1 MSDIGLAGPKP
12 RPRRSTLRQKFLNLA
27 ASRAFQDWAA
37 RFPLTR
43 AITRNEGEAM
53 LDLMAGFVHTQALRA
68 LIEFRVLDILMDG
81 PATLDDLATITQV
94 PPDRLRVALNAT
106 VALGLLR
113 LKDDT
118 YDLTRRGAALT
129 GVPGLAD
136 MIRHHDVLYRD
147 LADAPAFFRGETE
160 TELARF
166 WPYVF
171 GAGAADDPD
180 TAQRY
185 SQLMTDSQTLVAEE
199 TLQAVSLKSTKHLMD
214 VGGGTGAFLRHA
226 LKTTPGL
233 QTTLFDLPAVV
244 ASADQSF
251 RAANLSDCVTIRPGS
266 FRDESLPTG
275 ADTISL
281 VRVLYD
287 HADET
292 IAKLLKNAH
301 DALPT
306 GGRIIVSE
314 PMTGGAAPT
323 KAGDAYF
330 AVYTLAM
337 DTGRTRSIS
346 EIGQALAK
354 AGFTKITSPK
364 TNRPFI
370 TSVVTARKI

>member
-1 MSDIGLAGPKP
+1 MSDIGLVGPKP
-12 RPRRSTLRQKFLNLA
+12 TPRRSTLRQKFLNLA
-27 ASRAFQDWAA
+27 ASRAFQSWAA

-53 LDLMAGFVHTQALRA
+53 LDLMAGFVHTQSLRA

-81 PATLDDLATITQV
+81 PVTLEDLASTTQV
-94 PPDRLRVALNAT
+94 PSDRLRVALNAT
-106 VALGLLR
+106 VALGILR
-113 LKDDT
+113 LKNDT

-147 LADAPAFFRGETE
+147 LADPAAFFRGETE

-199 TLQAVSLKSTKHLMD
+199 TLQALSLKDTKHLMD

-226 LKTTPGL
+226 LTATPGL
-233 QTTLFDLPAVV
+233 QATLFDLPAVV
-244 ASADQSF
+244 TAADQAF
-251 RAANLSDCVTIRPGS
+251 KAAHLSNRVTIRPGS

-287 HADET
+287 HADDT
-292 IAKLLKNAH
+292 IAALLQNAY
-301 DALPT
+301 DALPS
-306 GGRIIVSE
+306 GGRIIISE
-314 PMTGGAAPT
+314 PMTGGATPT

-337 DTGRTRSIS
+337 DTGRTRSID
-346 EIGQALAK
+346 EIARALAN
-354 AGFTKITSPK
+354 AGFAKITAPK
-364 TNRPFI
+364 TNRSFI
-370 TSVVTARKI
+370 TSVVTAKKI

>member
-1 MSDIGLAGPKP
+1 
-12 RPRRSTLRQKFLNLA
+12 
-27 ASRAFQDWAA
+27 
-37 RFPLTR
+37 
-43 AITRNEGEAM
+43 M

-81 PATLDDLATITQV
+81 PATLDDLATTTQV

-113 LKDDT
+113 LKDDA

-147 LADAPAFFRGETE
+147 LADPAAFFRGETE

-199 TLQAVSLKSTKHLMD
+199 TLQALALNDTKHLMD
-214 VGGGTGAFLRHA
+214 VGGGTGAFLRYA
-226 LKTTPGL
+226 LTTTPGL
-233 QTTLFDLPAVV
+233 QATLFDLPAVV
-244 ASADQSF
+244 ATAEQAF
-251 RAANLSDCVTIRPGS
+251 RAADLSDRVTIRPGS
-266 FRDESLPTG
+266 FRDESLPTE

-287 HADET
+287 HADDT
-292 IAKLLKNAH
+292 IAQLLHNAFE
-301 DALPT
+301 ALPS
-306 GGRIIVSE
+306 GGRIIISE

-337 DTGRTRSIS
+337 DTGRTRSIA
-346 EIGQALAK
+346 EISAALAR
-354 AGFTKITSPK
+354 AGFTNITAPK

>member
-12 RPRRSTLRQKFLNLA
+12 RPRRSTLRQKFLTLA
-27 ASRAFQDWAA
+27 ASRAFQNWAA

-43 AITRNEGEAM
+43 AITRREGEAM
-53 LDLMAGFVHTQALRA
+53 LDLMSGFAHTQALRA
-68 LIEFRVLDILMDG
+68 LIEFRILDILMDG
-81 PATLDDLATITQV
+81 PRSLEDLAITTQV
-94 PPDRLRVALNAT
+94 PQERLRVLLNAT

-113 LKDDT
+113 LRNDA

-147 LADAPAFFRGETE
+147 LADPAAFFRGETE
-160 TELARF
+160 TELAQF

-199 TLQAVSLKSTKHLMD
+199 TLNAVSLKHTRHLMD

-226 LKTTPGL
+226 LISTPDMHA
-233 QTTLFDLPAVV
+233 TLFDLPAVV
-244 ASADQSF
+244 TSATEAFEAASLAD
-251 RAANLSDCVTIRPGS
+251 RVTIRPGS
-266 FRDESLPTG
+266 FRDESLPAE

-287 HADET
+287 HTDET
-292 IAKLLKNAH
+292 VAALLRNAYT
-301 DALPT
+301 ALPA
-306 GGRIIVSE
+306 GGRIIISE
-314 PMTGGAAPT
+314 PMTGGAHPT

-337 DTGRTRSIS
+337 NTGRTRSVAELTS
-346 EIGQALAK
+346 ALEV
-354 AGFTKITSPK
+354 AGFADIKTPNTS
-364 TNRPFI
+364 RPFI
-370 TSVVTARKI
+370 TSVVTAQKI

>member
-1 MSDIGLAGPKP
+1 
-12 RPRRSTLRQKFLNLA
+12 
-27 ASRAFQDWAA
+27 
-37 RFPLTR
+37 
-43 AITRNEGEAM
+43 M

-81 PATLDDLATITQV
+81 PAVLDDLATTTQV
-94 PPDRLRVALNAT
+94 PPDRLRVALNAA

-113 LKDDT
+113 LKNDS
-118 YDLTRRGAALT
+118 YDVTRRGAALT

-147 LADAPAFFRGETE
+147 LADPAAFFRGETE

-185 SQLMTDSQTLVAEE
+185 SQLMTDSQTLIAEE
-199 TLQAVSLKSTKHLMD
+199 TLEALSLADAKHLMD

-226 LKTTPGL
+226 LKVTPNL
-233 QTTLFDLPAVV
+233 TATLFDLPAVV
-244 ASADQSF
+244 ATAESAF
-251 RAANLSDCVTIRPGS
+251 RKAGLSDRVTIRPGS
-266 FRDESLPTG
+266 FRDEVLPVE

-281 VRVLYD
+281 IRVLYD

-292 IAKLLKNAH
+292 VARLLKNVY
-301 DALPT
+301 DALPSS
-306 GGRIIVSE
+306 GRIIISE
-314 PMTGGAAPT
+314 PMTGGDRPT

-337 DTGRTRSIS
+337 NTGRTRSAVEIS
-346 EIGQALAK
+346 QALAM
-354 AGFTKITSPK
+354 AGFAQIEVPA
-364 TNRPFI
+364 TNRPFV
-370 TSVVTARKI
+370 TSVVTAQKI